1 MQAGILVESTGSEIL
16 ITELPAIVSIFKIVS
31 ESKPKD
37 KFLIWAKVSNDIS
50 NVGDSVDLVGALKNE
65 NRMKDITCIFKAK
78 FTIVSPVWPGHN

>member
-1 MQAGILVESTGSEIL
+1 MISGNNT
-16 ITELPAIVSIFKIVS
+16 
-31 ESKPKD
+31 KD